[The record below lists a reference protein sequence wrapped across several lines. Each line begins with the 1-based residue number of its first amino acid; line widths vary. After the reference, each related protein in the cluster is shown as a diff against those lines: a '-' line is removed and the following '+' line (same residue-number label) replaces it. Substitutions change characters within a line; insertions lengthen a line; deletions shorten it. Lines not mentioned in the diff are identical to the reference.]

1 VRVSDSLIFQNATQ
15 NTQAAEQAVQSATEV
30 ASTGLAVTTPSDNPA
45 AAGLIVNYSMQSA
58 RYTAISSAT
67 GAASSELSSASS
79 ALTSISTQLTQA
91 QQLAEQFSSSGY
103 SASQCASAASQV
115 NSILAQVISD
125 LNTKFGSR
133 YLFGGTADSSP
144 PFDSSGN
151 YVGSLGNSAVRQVEI
166 APGVYEQSSVDAS
179 TAIAG
184 AGGGT
189 NVLATLQSLSTAIG
203 SQDPTQVQ
211 AVISGLNA
219 SVSQVASALSQA
231 GVSMNTFNTAT
242 TAATQTAANYTKATS
257 GLADADVAGS
267 SIALQAAQTAL
278 QATLSATAESFKL
291 SLVDYLPS

>member
-15 NTQAAEQAVQSATEV
+15 NTQAAEQGVQSATEV
-30 ASTGLAVTTPSDNPA
+30 ASTGLAVTKPSDNPA
-45 AAGLIVNYSMQSA
+45 AAGLIVNYSMQTA
-58 RYTAISSAT
+58 RYTAISSAA
-67 GAASSELSSASS
+67 GAASSELSTASS
-79 ALTSISTQLTQA
+79 ALTNISTQLSQA
-91 QQLAEQFSSSGY
+91 QQLAVEFASSGN
-103 SASQCASAASQV
+103 SASQCASGASQV
-115 NSILAQVISD
+115 NSILAQVIAD

-144 PFDSSGN
+144 PFDASGN
-151 YVGSLGNSAVRQVEI
+151 YLGNSGVRQVEI

-189 NVLATLQSLSTAIG
+189 DILATLQSLSTAIG

-211 AVISGLNA
+211 AVISGISA
-219 SVSQVASALSQA
+219 SVSQVAGALSQT
-231 GVSMNTFNTAT
+231 GVSMNTFNTAA

-257 GLADADVAGS
+257 GLADADVVSS

-278 QATLSATAESFKL
+278 QATLSATAQSFKL
-291 SLVDYLPS
+291 SLVDYLPG